1 MAGVQSAAQ
10 FDSFNAAFGH
20 LIAQQARYHRLG
32 AWITGFHMSHTPT
45 SASSGNTAMSQSSGA
60 TGGSQSGFIAPAQMP
75 ATLQTRQWI
84 TSTAQIATAT
94 SGVMQQVPV
103 IKRPRPPPV
112 AAAVHI
118 ASADATS
125 HRSAS
130 APVSSDVAAAEPAI
144 TSELV
149 QTPVPSPTAAQ
160 QEGDNVDEL
169 ESSPSPADIGKTA
182 EVGPTAEFD
191 EGEAG
196 GNEDEAAPAK
206 TVTPASSDL
215 SDDDNESGDE
225 DDEFQTAT
233 YNITPERNNIGVE
246 ELLAAMEN
254 RGEFGVESGHASQ
267 GPFIGYHG

>member
-32 AWITGFHMSHTPT
+32 AWITGFHMSQTPT

-75 ATLQTRQWI
+75 TTLQTRQWI
-84 TSTAQIATAT
+84 TGTAQIATAT

-103 IKRPRPPPV
+103 IKRLTPPPV

-149 QTPVPSPTAAQ
+149 QTPVPSPTAAH

-169 ESSPSPADIGKTA
+169 EFSPSPADIGETIEIAPAA
-182 EVGPTAEFD
+182 EVE

-196 GNEDEAAPAK
+196 GSSANSPAK

-215 SDDDNESGDE
+215 SDNDNESGDE

-233 YNITPERNNIGVE
+233 YNMTPERNNIGVQ
-246 ELLAAMEN
+246 ELLASMDN
-254 RGEFGVESGHASQ
+254 RGEFGVESGHAFQ